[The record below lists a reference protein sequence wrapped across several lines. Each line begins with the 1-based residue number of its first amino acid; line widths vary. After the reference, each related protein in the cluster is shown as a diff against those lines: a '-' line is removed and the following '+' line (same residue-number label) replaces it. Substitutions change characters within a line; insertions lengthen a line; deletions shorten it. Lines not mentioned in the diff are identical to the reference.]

1 MRKIYK
7 LQFYQDKEILTLYA
21 GTVNPSSFL
30 GLIEVS
36 GIMFMGESDILVTP
50 NEDKIR
56 NEFKNVEST
65 YLPVNSIVRIDY
77 VNLEKETP
85 VIKLHDKNK

>member
-36 GIMFMGESDILVTP
+36 DIMFMGESDILVTP

-56 NEFKNVEST
+56 NEFKNVENT

>member
-7 LQFYQDKEILTLYA
+7 VQFYQDKEVFTLHA
-21 GTVNPSSFL
+21 GSVNPSSFL

-36 GIMFMGESDILVTP
+36 DIMFMGESDILVTP
-50 NEDKIR
+50 NEDKVK

-77 VNLEKETP
+77 MHLDKETP

>member
-7 LQFYQDKEILTLYA
+7 LQFYQDKDILTLYA
-21 GTVNPSSFL
+21 GTVNPPSFL

-36 GIMFMGESDILVTP
+36 DIMFMGESDILVTP

-85 VIKLHDKNK
+85 VIRLHDKNK